1 MVSGNIWIDSPLPP
15 AAVLENLR
23 ARGREWRE
31 SAVPEDLRKF
41 KVQTLGVEITGS
53 QFQMHWLGNISPFY
67 NPLCYGTVEQAGNG
81 SRITAG
87 FKLAPR
93 EVLLIV
99 ALASMA
105 LLPMLLG
112 STSSIQWLLSVFM
125 LACLAWAALKNRTS
139 EPMRARL
146 IEVLTNAAG
155 QSTSANDSLSTA
167 SVRVRQQILL

>member
-1 MVSGNIWIDSPLPP
+1 MVSGKIWIDSPLPP
-15 AAVLENLR
+15 ATVLENLR

-41 KVQTLGVEITGS
+41 KVQILGVEITGS
-53 QFQMHWLGNISPFY
+53 EFQMHWLGDISPFY
-67 NPLCYGTVEQAGNG
+67 NPMCYGTVEEAGNG

-87 FKLAPR
+87 FKSAPR

-99 ALASMA
+99 ALGGMA
-105 LLPMLLG
+105 VLPMLLG
-112 STSSIQWLLSVFM
+112 STSRIQWLLGAFM
-125 LACLAWAALKNRTS
+125 LACLAWAVLKNRTS
-139 EPMRARL
+139 EPMRTRL

-167 SVRVRQQILL
+167 NVRVRQQILL

>member
-1 MVSGNIWIDSPLPP
+1 MVSGKIWIDSPLPP

-41 KVQTLGVEITGS
+41 KVRILGVELTGS
-53 QFQMHWLGNISPFY
+53 EFRMHWVGDISPFY
-67 NPLCYGTVEQAGNG
+67 NPMCYGTVEQAGNG

-87 FKLAPR
+87 FKLSPR
-93 EVLLIV
+93 EVRLIV

-105 LLPMLLG
+105 LLPILLG
-112 STSSIQWLLSVFM
+112 STSRIQWLWGMFM
-125 LACLAWAALKNRTS
+125 LASLAWAVLKNRTS

-155 QSTSANDSLSTA
+155 ESTSANDSLSTA
-167 SVRVRQQILL
+167 NVRVKQQILL

>member
-1 MVSGNIWIDSPLPP
+1 MVSRKIWIDSPLPP

-41 KVQTLGVEITGS
+41 KVQTLAVEIEGS
-53 QFQMHWLGNISPFY
+53 EFRMHWPANVSPFY
-67 NPLCYGTVEQAGNG
+67 NPLCYGTVEQIGNG

-87 FKLAPR
+87 FKRAPR

-105 LLPMLLG
+105 LVPMLLG
-112 STSSIQWLLSVFM
+112 STSRIQWLLGALM
-125 LACLAWAALKNRTS
+125 LACLVPAVLMNRTS
-139 EPMRARL
+139 EPMRTRL

-155 QSTSANDSLSTA
+155 QSTSANDSLSA
-167 SVRVRQQILL
+167 ANVRVRQQILL

>member
-1 MVSGNIWIDSPLPP
+1 MISGKIWIDSPLPP

-23 ARGREWRE
+23 VRGREWRD

-41 KVQTLGVEITGS
+41 KVQTLGLEITGS
-53 QFQMHWLGNISPFY
+53 EFQMHWLGNISPFY

-87 FKLAPR
+87 FKRALR
-93 EVLLIV
+93 QVLLIV

-105 LLPMLLG
+105 LLPILLG
-112 STSSIQWLLSVFM
+112 STSRIQWLLSVLM
-125 LACLAWAALKNRTS
+125 LACLALAVLKNRTS
-139 EPMRARL
+139 EPMRTRL

-155 QSTSANDSLSTA
+155 QSTSADDSLSTA
-167 SVRVRQQILL
+167 NVRVRQQILL